1 MILQQPLERGPQ
13 GRAQRD
19 PRAVSGASRGL
30 DARCV
35 GGGPRGDLAQGPR
48 SFGWALRAGLQ
59 DDTRW
64 GLSAGLGHELRQG
77 CRLGTD
83 SEAGFWMVWERG

>member
-19 PRAVSGASRGL
+19 PRAASGASGGL

-35 GGGPRGDLAQGPR
+35 LGGPWVGPAQGPR
-48 SFGWALRAGLQ
+48 SFGWASEQVCRM
-59 DDTRW
+59 TR
-64 GLSAGLGHELRQG
+64 GGAYRQGLGI
-77 CRLGTD
+77 
-83 SEAGFWMVWERG
+83 S

>member
-19 PRAVSGASRGL
+19 PRAASGASGGL

-35 GGGPRGDLAQGPR
+35 WVSGALGG
-48 SFGWALRAGLQ
+48 
-59 DDTRW
+59 
-64 GLSAGLGHELRQG
+64 ELHLPLELFTG
-77 CRLGTD
+77 
-83 SEAGFWMVWERG
+83 